1 MWKTEIVYGVCGFA
15 GIGVGIV
22 VGFEAYLGIGSLAVT
37 VVGSTAFGCSCVVVG
52 TVVVCL
58 LVCFFL
64 GVGLRLKD
72 CGFVGGESRVVP
84 IVCVG
89 QPSTSDETRAYLGY

>member
-22 VGFEAYLGIGSLAVT
+22 VGFEAFPGIGSFVVI

-52 TVVVCL
+52 NVVGCL
-58 LVCFFL
+58 WVYFFL
-64 GVGLRLKD
+64 GVGGRLMGF
-72 CGFVGGESRVVP
+72 GFVDGESRVVP

-89 QPSTSDETRAYLGY
+89 HPSTLDETRAFLGY

>member
-1 MWKTEIVYGVCGFA
+1 MWKTEIVSGVCGCA

-22 VGFEAYLGIGSLAVT
+22 VGFEAYLGIGSLAVI

-52 TVVVCL
+52 NVVVCL

-64 GVGLRLKD
+64 GVGLRLMD
-72 CGFVGGESRVVP
+72 FGFVDGESRVVP